1 MANAGRT
8 FTKPTPP
15 SPHNP
20 DGGGPRLD
28 VGCGTGAHA
37 QRFAENG
44 LEVLSLDISEDMLKW
59 AKRNHSHPSVQY
71 IQADITQFATEEK
84 YDIVVALSHVIG
96 YQWTNGQV
104 EAMLR
109 NINRSLSQQGV
120 FLFNFYHAPA
130 VDASKLRSKFK
141 QVRNDKYIVTRVS
154 NVVNNT
160 MENVIEEEYYYL
172 IEESDQVYS
181 VAIHE
186 KMRYFSLLEI
196 EYFLKKAG
204 FQIEKAYNYLTKDDL
219 LPDDWNGF
227 IIARKVK

>member
-1 MANAGRT
+1 
-8 FTKPTPP
+8 
-15 SPHNP
+15 
-20 DGGGPRLD
+20 
-28 VGCGTGAHA
+28 
-37 QRFAENG
+37 
-44 LEVLSLDISEDMLKW
+44 MLKW